1 VIDPG
6 IRIGAPVR
14 LHARPAFVLAVAL
27 VAFLDGGGVH
37 ASPTANA
44 PRVPE
49 DVRSISYFPA
59 RGGWTL
65 MWTRFD
71 ADAIDRDLA
80 RIAWLRANT
89 VRVIVPARVFG
100 YPDPEAE
107 MSERLEKV
115 VDLAARHGLRVELTL
130 FDWWHDYADVAGSRR
145 WAGALLSP
153 YAGDARIAFVEL
165 KNEIRP
171 QDLGAAEWAAALIP
185 YVRDVARRPVA
196 ISVPA
201 LEPARDLHLLRAALG
216 SAQPDFYSAHFY
228 WRPEL
233 AAHHLEAA
241 RDAVAPLPLWLGETG
256 YSTAIPYD
264 VLRGVPA
271 SPSARE
277 AEQGYYLRS
286 LALVV
291 RRIGLPPIAPWIL
304 SDFAPEA
311 IPADD
316 PAVQGNAREYRFG
329 LFRVSGAA
337 KPAAAELRTIFSGG
351 QADGFNGGFE
361 DAVRDED
368 GHTVPA
374 LWRIRRALN
383 VAFARD
389 NQVAR
394 TGRASARI
402 DGAVTGTGPDAA
414 FAIAPPD
421 PAVRQGD
428 QSTVTAFARADARCG
443 EVRLALRWFSAEG
456 RAVGGVQSETLPC
469 GTRGWR
475 RLRANG
481 VAPSGATYVGLY
493 LRAAGTVRHAWF
505 DDVSYSCT
513 RKERA
518 QRSSHG
524 RGSPLKAAGMRRA
537 VS

>member
-1 VIDPG
+1 M
-6 IRIGAPVR
+6 R
-14 LHARPAFVLAVAL
+14 LHLRLAAVLAAVL
-27 VAFLDGGGVH
+27 VGFPHGGAVH
-37 ASPTANA
+37 AFSTDDM
-44 PRVPE
+44 RVPE

-59 RGGWTL
+59 LGGWTF

-71 ADAIDRDLA
+71 AEAIDRDLA

-89 VRVIVPARVFG
+89 VRVIVPARIFG
-100 YPDPEAE
+100 YPEPEPA
-107 MSERLEKV
+107 MSARLENV
-115 VDLAARHGLRVELTL
+115 VALAARRGLRVELTL
-130 FDWWHDYADVAGSRR
+130 FDWWHDYADIAGSRR
-145 WAGALLSP
+145 WAASVLSP

-165 KNEIRP
+165 KNELRP
-171 QDLGAAEWAAALIP
+171 QDVGAAAWAAALIP
-185 YVRDVARRPVA
+185 YVREVARRPVA

-201 LEPARDLHLLRAALG
+201 LDPARDLSLLRTALG

-233 AAHHLEAA
+233 AAHYLEAA
-241 RDAVAPLPLWLGETG
+241 RDAVAPVPLRLGEAG

-264 VLRGVPA
+264 VLPGVPA

-291 RRIGLPPIAPWIL
+291 RRLGLPPIAPWIL

-316 PAVQGNAREYRFG
+316 PAVHGNPREYRFG

-351 QADGFNGGFE
+351 EADGFNGGFE
-361 DAVRDED
+361 DAVRDEE
-368 GHTVPA
+368 GRTVPA
-374 LWRIRRALN
+374 LWRIRRASN
-383 VAFARD
+383 AAFARD
-389 NQVAR
+389 TQVAR

-402 DGAVTGTGPDAA
+402 DGAVSGTGPDAA

-428 QSTVTAFARADARCG
+428 RSTVTAFARARAGCG
-443 EVRLALRWFSAEG
+443 QVRLALRWFSIEG
-456 RAVGGVQSETLPC
+456 RAVGGVQSEAVLC

-481 VAPSGATYVGLY
+481 VAPSGAAYVGLY
-493 LRAAGTVRHAWF
+493 LRAAGTVGHAWF
-505 DDVSYSCT
+505 DDVSYSCI
-513 RKERA
+513 RG
-518 QRSSHG
+518 RSARHAH
-524 RGSPLKAAGMRRA
+524 RLVEARD
-537 VS
+537 

>member
-1 VIDPG
+1 
-6 IRIGAPVR
+6 VR
-14 LHARPAFVLAVAL
+14 
-27 VAFLDGGGVH
+27 
-37 ASPTANA
+37 ASSADDV
-44 PRVPE
+44 RVPE
-49 DVRSISYFPA
+49 DVRSMSYFPA
-59 RGGWTL
+59 LGGWTL

-107 MSERLEKV
+107 MSARLEKV
-115 VDLAARHGLRVELTL
+115 VDLAARHGLLVELTL
-130 FDWWHDYADVAGSRR
+130 FDWWHDYADIAGSRR
-145 WAGALLSP
+145 WAASVLSP
-153 YAGDARIAFVEL
+153 YAGDRRIAFVEL
-165 KNEIRP
+165 QNEIRP
-171 QDLGAAEWAAALIP
+171 QDVGAAAWAAALIP
-185 YVRDVARRPVA
+185 YVREVARLPVA

-201 LEPARDLHLLRAALG
+201 LDPARDLTVLRAGLG

-233 AAHHLEAA
+233 AAHYLEAA
-241 RDAVAPLPLWLGETG
+241 ENAVAPLPLRLGETG

-264 VLRGVPA
+264 VLPGVPA

-277 AEQGYYLRS
+277 AQQGYYLRS
-286 LALVV
+286 LALVA
-291 RRIGLPPIAPWIL
+291 RRVGLPPIAPWIL

-329 LFRVSGAA
+329 LFSVSGAA

-361 DAVRDED
+361 DAVRDEV
-368 GHTVPA
+368 GRGVPA
-374 LWRIRRALN
+374 LWRIRRASN
-383 VAFARD
+383 AAFARD
-389 NQVAR
+389 TQVAR

-402 DGAVTGTGPDAA
+402 DGALTGTGPDAA
-414 FAIAPPD
+414 FTIAPPD
-421 PAVRQGD
+421 AGVRQGD
-428 QSTVTAFARADARCG
+428 QSTVTAFARAGAGCG

-456 RAVGGVQSETLPC
+456 RAVGGVQSKTVPC

-481 VAPSGATYVGLY
+481 VAPSGAAYVGLY
-493 LRAAGTVRHAWF
+493 LRAAGTVGKAWF
-505 DDVSYSCT
+505 DDVSYSCV
-513 RKERA
+513 RG
-518 QRSSHG
+518 RSARH
-524 RGSPLKAAGMRRA
+524 AHRA
-537 VS
+537 VEARR

>member
-1 VIDPG
+1 LGSFDPR
-6 IRIGAPVR
+6 IRIGPPMR
-14 LHARPAFVLAVAL
+14 LHHDLRLATVLAAVL
-27 VAFLDGGGVH
+27 VAFLHGGAVH
-37 ASPTANA
+37 ASSADDM
-44 PRVPE
+44 RVPE

-59 RGGWTL
+59 LGGWTL

-71 ADAIDRDLA
+71 AEAIDRDLA

-100 YPDPEAE
+100 YPEPAAA
-107 MSERLEKV
+107 MSARLENV
-115 VDLAARHGLRVELTL
+115 VDLAAHRGLRVELTL
-130 FDWWHDYADVAGSRR
+130 FDWWHDYADIAGSRR
-145 WAGALLSP
+145 WARALLSA

-165 KNEIRP
+165 KNEIQP
-171 QDLGAAEWAAALIP
+171 QNVGAAAWAAALIP
-185 YVRDVARRPVA
+185 YVRDVTRRPVA

-201 LEPARDLHLLRAALG
+201 LDPARDLSLLRPALG

-233 AAHHLEAA
+233 AAHYLEAA
-241 RDAVAPLPLWLGETG
+241 RDVVAPLPLWLGETG

-286 LALVV
+286 LALVA
-291 RRIGLPPIAPWIL
+291 RRVGLPPIAPWIL

-311 IPADD
+311 IPAGD
-316 PAVQGNAREYRFG
+316 PAVRGNAREYRFG
-329 LFRVSGAA
+329 IFRVSGAA

-351 QADGFNGGFE
+351 KANGFNGGFE

-368 GHTVPA
+368 GRAVPA

-383 VAFARD
+383 AAFARD
-389 NQVAR
+389 TQVAR

-421 PAVRQGD
+421 PSVRQGD
-428 QSTVTAFARADARCG
+428 QSTATAFARAGAGCG
-443 EVRLALRWFSAEG
+443 EVRLSLRWFSIEG
-456 RAVGGVQSETLPC
+456 RAVGGVQSKWVPC

-475 RLRANG
+475 RLRASG
-481 VAPSGATYVGLY
+481 VAPFGAAYVGLY
-493 LRAAGTVRHAWF
+493 LRAAGTVGHAWF
-505 DDVSYSCT
+505 DDVSYSC
-513 RKERA
+513 RRGRRA
-518 QRSSHG
+518 GGTPIAG
-524 RGSPLKAAGMRRA
+524 RGSLLKAPG
-537 VS
+537 